1 MCLYNGTEWSDVG
14 DCSRSCCSPGRGGG
28 WFQLT
33 SCGGTGS
40 GPYCVGKQGRASLSH
55 SLFNSLTLFLSGF
68 PNSAFM
74 CVCQV
79 STSPCVS
86 LPPRHN
92 FTAGTLHT
100 DSMKLYLTI
109 SLTGI
114 LALRCIALGT
124 PKTKID
130 FIHFV
135 FNALLRE

>member
-1 MCLYNGTEWSDVG
+1 MCLYNGTEWSDVD
-14 DCSRSCCSPGRGGG
+14 DCSHSCCSPGRGGLVPAHFLWG
-28 WFQLT
+28 NRKWAVL
-33 SCGGTGS
+33 CGEAREGL
-40 GPYCVGKQGRASLSH
+40 SLSH
-55 SLFNSLTLFLSGF
+55 SLFNSLTLSISCF

-79 STSPCVS
+79 STERFTSPCVS

-114 LALRCIALGT
+114 FALHHR
-124 PKTKID
+124 PRYTKD
-130 FIHFV
+130 KNLFYSLF
-135 FNALLRE
+135 F